1 VLFVRIIVNAVAL
14 VVAALLV
21 PGIRL
26 KWGAEPTQ
34 TAITLLV
41 LAIVFAV
48 INSYVRP
55 ILKVLSL
62 PINLLTLG
70 TFSFAVNAGMLLLLA
85 WVVDLIWKP
94 VFTLGGFPSTEI
106 TPQTLVAAVAGSL
119 VVSVVSTAL
128 TILMPEA

>member
-1 VLFVRIIVNAVAL
+1 MLFVRVIVNAVAL

-21 PGIRL
+21 PDIHL
-26 KWGAEPTQ
+26 KWSNEPTQ
-34 TAITLLV
+34 TAVTLLV
-41 LAIVFAV
+41 LAIIFAV

-62 PINLLTLG
+62 PINLMTLG
-70 TFSFAVNAGMLLLLA
+70 LFSFAVNAGMLMLLA

-94 VFTLGGFPSTEI
+94 VFTLGGFPPHISA
-106 TPQTLVAAVAGSL
+106 QTLEAAVVGSL

-128 TILMPEA
+128 TILMPET